1 MKKGY
6 VYLILTALFV
16 CVINLVSVIYIKQT
30 SFPFITM
37 SYTESAREFNSRG
50 FDLEIPISDNFKSRV
65 GADLSLV
72 LKDKDDIFYLAS
84 TLASYVRSRLFHKSN
99 VICDV
104 DAILESD
111 GEDAA
116 ICSGYSKL
124 LVAVANSLGYESRVI
139 WMNGHTASEIY
150 FPEYGWVLVDTNGNL
165 IFKDEKG
172 NYASLLYVVE
182 NFDKATP
189 VRLAETTDN
198 DPDFLSSNNYTVYDK
213 NSLLVIIEGTRLF
226 DFDLRSKSPTPL
238 LKYLLSNEPIARGIQ
253 YTANERTKLG
263 NLRKLVLLVSILDAI
278 IALSGLVYFIRY
290 RRKKRLFV

>member
-278 IALSGLVYFIRY
+278 IALSGSVYFIRY